1 MEAYQEKLDQQIKDM
16 GVPRSVRK
24 ASMAYAQSMA
34 DHILQ
39 WASKDMYNQTRTYPK
54 YTILEGEK
62 FWKPTPPDYMDG
74 IEPHWNKIR
83 TLVLDSAN
91 QYQPKAPLD
100 FDLTKGSP
108 FQTQLQEVYEIG
120 EGLTDEQV
128 EIAKFW
134 ALMAGVRLNRIVTQ
148 RAILHQLMTP
158 N

>member
-1 MEAYQEKLDQQIKDM
+1 MEAYQEKLDQKIKDM

-24 ASMAYAQSMA
+24 ASMVYAQSMA

-91 QYQPKAPLD
+91 QFSPK
-100 FDLTKGSP
+100 P
-108 FQTQLQEVYEIG
+108 FN
-120 EGLTDEQV
+120 
-128 EIAKFW
+128 F
-134 ALMAGVRLNRIVTQ
+134 
-148 RAILHQLMTP
+148 
-158 N
+158 